1 MTEKTYKAVLSEEL
15 SKYDDKRYVI
25 VDIESGRILDNA
37 QGHGYKSPQ
46 KAYACYAYKKRD
58 RSKDKEKQEKENKI
72 KNWLRENR
80 EFTSQ
85 LDSEAYWAM
94 KDPAVEFNLKFVK
107 KLLKEQNLEPEF
119 TASEILIFW
128 KKL

>member
-1 MTEKTYKAVLSEEL
+1 MAEKTYKAVLSEEL
-15 SKYDDKRYVI
+15 SKYNDKRYVI
-25 VDIESGRILDNA
+25 VDIESGTVLDNA
-37 QGHGYKSPQ
+37 QGHGYKSLQ

-85 LDSEAYWAM
+85 LDAEAYWAM
-94 KDPAVEFNLKFVK
+94 KDPAVKFDLNFVK

-119 TASEILIFW
+119 TASEILKVW

>member
-1 MTEKTYKAVLSEEL
+1 MAEKTYKAVLSEEL
-15 SKYDDKRYVI
+15 SKYNDKRYVI

-46 KAYACYAYKKRD
+46 KAYAGYAYKKRD
-58 RSKDKEKQEKENKI
+58 KSKDKEKQEKEKRI
-72 KNWLRENR
+72 KKWLRENR

-85 LDSEAYWAM
+85 LDSQAYYAM
-94 KDPAVEFNLKFVK
+94 KDPAVKFDLNFVK

-119 TASEILIFW
+119 TASEILKIW

>member
-1 MTEKTYKAVLSEEL
+1 MAGKTYKAVLSEEL
-15 SKYDDKRYVI
+15 SKYNDKRYVI
-25 VDIESGRILDNA
+25 VDIESRAVLDNA

-58 RSKDKEKQEKENKI
+58 RSKDKEKQEKESKI

-85 LDSEAYWAM
+85 LDAEAYWAM
-94 KDPAVEFNLKFVK
+94 KDPADRKSVV
-107 KLLKEQNLEPEF
+107 
-119 TASEILIFW
+119 
-128 KKL
+128 

>member
-1 MTEKTYKAVLSEEL
+1 MTGKTYKAVLSEEL

-25 VDIESGRILDNA
+25 VDIESGTVLDNA

-72 KNWLRENR
+72 KKWLRENR

-85 LDSEAYWAM
+85 LDSEAYWSM

-119 TASEILIFW
+119 TASEILKVW
-128 KKL
+128 RKL

>member
-1 MTEKTYKAVLSEEL
+1 MAGKTYKAVLSGEL
-15 SKYDDKRYVI
+15 SKYNDKRYVI

-58 RSKDKEKQEKENKI
+58 RSKDNEKQEKENKI

-80 EFTSQ
+80 EFTSL
-85 LDSEAYWAM
+85 LDSEAYYAV
-94 KDPAVEFNLKFVK
+94 KDPAVKFDLNFVK

-119 TASEILIFW
+119 TASEIL
-128 KKL
+128 KVCEKL

>member
-1 MTEKTYKAVLSEEL
+1 M
-15 SKYDDKRYVI
+15 I

-58 RSKDKEKQEKENKI
+58 KSKDKEKQEKENRI

-85 LDSEAYWAM
+85 LDSEAYWAI

-119 TASEILIFW
+119 TASEILKVW

>member
-1 MTEKTYKAVLSEEL
+1 MAGKTYKAVLSGEL
-15 SKYDDKRYVI
+15 SKYNDKRYVI

-58 RSKDKEKQEKENKI
+58 RSKDNEKQEKENKI

-80 EFTSQ
+80 EFTSL
-85 LDSEAYWAM
+85 LDSEAYYAV
-94 KDPAVEFNLKFVK
+94 KDPAVKFDLNFVK

-119 TASEILIFW
+119 TASEILKVW
-128 KKL
+128 GKL

>member
-1 MTEKTYKAVLSEEL
+1 MAEKTYKAVLSKEL
-15 SKYDDKRYVI
+15 SKYNDKRYVI
-25 VDIESGRILDNA
+25 VDIESGMVLDNA
-37 QGHGYKSPQ
+37 QGHGYKSPR

-58 RSKDKEKQEKENKI
+58 KTKDKEKQEKENRI

-119 TASEILIFW
+119 TASEILKVW

>member
-1 MTEKTYKAVLSEEL
+1 MAGKTYKAVFSEEL

-25 VDIESGRILDNA
+25 VDIESGKILDNA

-46 KAYACYAYKKRD
+46 KAYACYAYKKRN
-58 RSKDKEKQEKENKI
+58 RSKDKEKQEKEKRI
-72 KNWLRENR
+72 KKWLRENR

-85 LDSEAYWAM
+85 LDSEAYWSM

-119 TASEILIFW
+119 TASEILKVW

>member
-1 MTEKTYKAVLSEEL
+1 MAGKTYKAVLSEEL

-25 VDIESGRILDNA
+25 VDIESGAVLDNA

-58 RSKDKEKQEKENKI
+58 KSKDKEKQEKENRI

-85 LDSEAYWAM
+85 LDSEAYWSI

-119 TASEILIFW
+119 TASEILKVW

>member
-1 MTEKTYKAVLSEEL
+1 MAGKTYKAVLSEEL

-25 VDIESGRILDNA
+25 VDIESGKILDNA

-58 RSKDKEKQEKENKI
+58 RNKDKEKQEKENKI
-72 KNWLRENR
+72 KKWLRENR

-85 LDSEAYWAM
+85 LDSEAYWSM

-119 TASEILIFW
+119 TASEILKVW

>member
-1 MTEKTYKAVLSEEL
+1 MAEKTYKAVLSEKL
-15 SKYDDKRYVI
+15 SKYNDKRYVI
-25 VDIESGRILDNA
+25 VDIESGMVLDNA
-37 QGHGYKSPQ
+37 QGHDYKSPR

-58 RSKDKEKQEKENKI
+58 KSKDKKKQEKENRI
-72 KNWLRENR
+72 KNWLRENK
-80 EFTSQ
+80 EFTRQ

-119 TASEILIFW
+119 TASEILKVW

>member
-1 MTEKTYKAVLSEEL
+1 MAGKTYKAVLSGEL
-15 SKYDDKRYVI
+15 SKYNDKRYVI

-58 RSKDKEKQEKENKI
+58 RSKDNEKQEKENKI

-80 EFTSQ
+80 EFTSL
-85 LDSEAYWAM
+85 LDSEAYYAV
-94 KDPAVEFNLKFVK
+94 KDPAVKFDLNFVK
-107 KLLKEQNLEPEF
+107 KLLKEQNLEPKF
-119 TASEILIFW
+119 TASEILKVW

>member
-1 MTEKTYKAVLSEEL
+1 MAEKTYKAVLSEEL
-15 SKYDDKRYVI
+15 SKHNDKRYVI
-25 VDIESGRILDNA
+25 VDIESGAVLDNA

-58 RSKDKEKQEKENKI
+58 KSKDKEKQEKENRI

-85 LDSEAYWAM
+85 LDSEAYWSI
-94 KDPAVEFNLKFVK
+94 KDPVVEFNLKFVK
-107 KLLKEQNLEPEF
+107 KLLKEQKLEPEF
-119 TASEILIFW
+119 TASEILKIW

>member
-1 MTEKTYKAVLSEEL
+1 MAEKTYKAVLSEEL
-15 SKYDDKRYVI
+15 SKYNDKRYVI
-25 VDIESGRILDNA
+25 VDIESGTVLDNA

-58 RSKDKEKQEKENKI
+58 RSKDEEKQEKENRI
-72 KNWLRENR
+72 KNWLRENK
-80 EFTSQ
+80 EFTRQ

-94 KDPAVEFNLKFVK
+94 KDPSVEFNLKFVK

-119 TASEILIFW
+119 TASEILKVW